1 MEVQMCLAVPAQI
14 IEISGSRA
22 RVSLAGNVREV
33 DLSLLEQATVGDW
46 VLVHAGF
53 ALEKL
58 SPEDAEETLNL
69 MMQLQGDG
77 GEEP

>member
-1 MEVQMCLAVPAQI
+1 MCLAVPARI

-22 RVSLAGNVREV
+22 RVSLAGNVRDA
-33 DLSLLEQATVGDW
+33 DLSLLEQAAVGDW